1 MLFFFPFLFF
11 PVHVPWKRNEFQ
23 VQLTFYNRRGSC
35 DKTSLEKFSAVQS
48 SLLEQGKDISD
59 VHLLWLDKVSEKKE
73 WKWIAGSSNLCLF
86 KHYTLSALYATALLW
101 SCYFSTTVNN
111 FIEAILSILGK
122 LTKKQWERVERVT
135 ESERENF
142 IYILENR
149 KYDPMYVSMCMHR
162 YLQYSMH
169 VCLFAFTDK

>member
-1 MLFFFPFLFF
+1 M
-11 PVHVPWKRNEFQ
+11 K
-23 VQLTFYNRRGSC
+23 
-35 DKTSLEKFSAVQS
+35 EKWIPSAA
-48 SLLEQGKDISD
+48 
-59 VHLLWLDKVSEKKE
+59 HLLQQKRELWQDFSWEIQCSTVQPPGTGQRYIRCAFAMTRQSFRKKKE

-135 ESERENF
+135 ESDRENF